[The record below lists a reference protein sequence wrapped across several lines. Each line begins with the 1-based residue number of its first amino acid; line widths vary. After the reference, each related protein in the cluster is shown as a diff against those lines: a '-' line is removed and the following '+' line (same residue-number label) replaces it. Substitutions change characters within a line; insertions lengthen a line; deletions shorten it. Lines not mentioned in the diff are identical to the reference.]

1 MLATDTREPKMIP
14 TRARALIVGFVL
26 LALTGCAAPAR
37 VSQMVAYAPEPSDAQ
52 TASQWN
58 RSMALITVTGGES
71 TNPMW
76 TSEVGNAEFHEALR
90 QSLHANG
97 LLASEGQPAK
107 YGLNAEL
114 IEVSQ
119 PLFGFDL
126 TVTSNV
132 HYVVTDTASSAV
144 AFDEIITASHTATVG
159 DAFVAVE
166 RLRLANEGSVKE
178 NIRMFI
184 DNLIRQ
190 Q

>member
-1 MLATDTREPKMIP
+1 
-14 TRARALIVGFVL
+14 
-26 LALTGCAAPAR
+26 
-37 VSQMVAYAPEPSDAQ
+37 
-52 TASQWN
+52 
-58 RSMALITVTGGES
+58 
-71 TNPMW
+71 MW

-90 QSLHANG
+90 LSLHANG
-97 LLASEGQPAK
+97 LLGSEGQPAK
-107 YGLNAEL
+107 FGLYAEL
-114 IEVSQ
+114 MEVSQ

-132 HYVVTDTASSAV
+132 HYVVTDTASGAV

-178 NIRMFI
+178 NIRVFI
-184 DNLIRQ
+184 DKLLRQ

>member
-1 MLATDTREPKMIP
+1 MIP
-14 TRARALIVGFVL
+14 TRARALFVGFVL

-52 TASQWN
+52 MASRWH
-58 RSMALITVTGGES
+58 RSMALGTVAGGEP

-76 TSEVGNAEFHEALR
+76 TSEVGNAEFREALR

-97 LLASEGQPAK
+97 LLGSEGQPAR

-114 IEVSQ
+114 MEMSQ
-119 PLFGFDL
+119 PYFGFDL

-132 HYVVTDTASSAV
+132 HYIVTDIASSSV
-144 AFDEIITASHTATVG
+144 AFDETITASHTATVG

-178 NIRMFI
+178 KIRVFI
-184 DNLIRQ
+184 DKLIRQ